1 MMLLTYIEKMS
12 FKTMLVHARS
22 SRFRSI
28 CHSKELAGGAK
39 CYTQRNASID
49 SFLKKKKIC
58 NESLSSAVRI
68 FVGIVA
74 N

>member
-49 SFLKKKKIC
+49 SFFEKEKD
-58 NESLSSAVRI
+58 
-68 FVGIVA
+68 FVMSHFQVQCGYL
-74 N
+74 